1 MQPSWVKICAL
12 HCTMCDPVTQLYN
25 AEPSYIFVQST
36 TPLQKVYNE
45 VVEQGRPCQ
54 AHGAPFPCHRDSD
67 SAKFPSILL
76 YSLCCMAIWNRHV
89 WKKKKGGF
97 LLMSLLFNPQK
108 NFCNCY
114 RSFFTRRNSF
124 EPINQGTSED
134 AGTQGFIFVF
144 QTNFQSRKPFPY
156 PFQIQII

>member
-89 WKKKKGGF
+89 WKKKIMGVPF
-97 LLMSLLFNPQK
+97 DVSTNQSPQK
-108 NFCNCY
+108 SLCY
-114 RSFFTRRNSF
+114 CFRSFFTRWNSF
-124 EPINQGTSED
+124 EPKNQGKSED
-134 AGTQGFIFVF
+134 AGNNTRLPHPTFHM
-144 QTNFQSRKPFPY
+144 
-156 PFQIQII
+156 IQV

>member
-1 MQPSWVKICAL
+1 MQNPVIYSYKAPHHCKR
-12 HCTMCDPVTQLYN
+12 CTMRWWSKEGPARHT
-25 AEPSYIFVQST
+25 A
-36 TPLQKVYNE
+36 
-45 VVEQGRPCQ
+45 R
-54 AHGAPFPCHRDSD
+54 PFPATETVIQQNSLLSFC
-67 SAKFPSILL
+67 IL
-76 YSLCCMAIWNRHV
+76 YVV
-89 WKKKKGGF
+89 WPFEIDMYGKRKKGGF
-97 LLMSLLFNPQK
+97 LLMSLPFNPQK
-108 NFCNCY
+108 SFCNCF